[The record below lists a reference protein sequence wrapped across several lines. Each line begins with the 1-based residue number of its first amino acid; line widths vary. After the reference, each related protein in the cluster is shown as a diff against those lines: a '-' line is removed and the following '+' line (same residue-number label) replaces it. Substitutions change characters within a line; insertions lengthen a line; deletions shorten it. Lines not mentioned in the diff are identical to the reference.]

1 MGVALAN
8 HNFAPFRGRAGVL
21 RYTDAMPSLVPVPDE
36 ELERLAK
43 EDGPR
48 SVAAKVLAELRA
60 QRAEDRQVFAFRCGA
75 YWITGPVPDVHAEAD
90 LIEWAIQDE
99 EE

>member
-1 MGVALAN
+1 
-8 HNFAPFRGRAGVL
+8 L
-21 RYTDAMPSLVPVPDE
+21 RYTGAMPSLVPVPDE
-36 ELERLAK
+36 ELEQLAK

-60 QRAEDRQVFAFRCGA
+60 ERKKDRQVFAFRCGD
-75 YWITGPVPDVHAEAD
+75 YWITGPVPDVQAEAE
-90 LIEWAIQDE
+90 LIEWAIEDE